1 VRRMTSDGG
10 ETARNIMTAAQL
22 KEQGNAAFKEGD
34 YPSAIA
40 AYHQIYMYVNGY
52 SSSGG
57 VGGGLP
63 GLTGQT
69 TKQVT
74 PEEMA
79 QIRELK
85 LAHYCNLAMCHM
97 KHGPKYL
104 KARDN
109 CTKALAID
117 PDNVKALFRRGKC
130 FAQLNELDE
139 AKADFERVLQLQPD
153 NNEAKRELRS
163 LRGAFEKLRKREQKK
178 FAGMFDRISQDQ
190 EMAEAATSEGPTAV
204 PPPPPSAPPIADGTA
219 ASATVAAPAT
229 AEMTNPAAAVD
240 VMATSDSDTATAGV
254 GMALSAPTS
263 FEPSDVQYAPV
274 AHE

>member
-1 VRRMTSDGG
+1 MTSDGG

-204 PPPPPSAPPIADGTA
+204 PPPPPSAPPIANGTA